1 MLASADYE
9 LKLLVDSDRTLD
21 AGGEPTTGVRAAF
34 AIDERQEIVMQFL
47 DSARL
52 ELDRVQWNARI
63 RAFGGEDELQ
73 LTYKKRYPIS
83 DGDIDA
89 ALARA
94 VEDGFEADPDKYEAQ
109 VEWGFERKTLSISRK
124 TELASPESDPLD
136 LPGERKSRDLCIAAI
151 PSRLEQQASQ
161 AWVRAVFEQAHLYG
175 PVRGERWKGKR
186 NGKKVSIEVWQIRGQ
201 PGKEGERVVEVS
213 LKEDERD
220 DARATQMELQ
230 TLLKKQGWLLPRDAL
245 KTTTILERY

>member
-1 MLASADYE
+1 MFASADYE
-9 LKLLVDSDRTLD
+9 LKLLVDPGGTLD
-21 AGGEPTTGVRAAF
+21 AGGEPTAGVRAAF
-34 AIDERQEIVMQFL
+34 AINERQTMAMQFL

-52 ELDRVQWNARI
+52 ELDGAQWNARI
-63 RAFGGEDELQ
+63 RAFGDEDELQ
-73 LTYKKRYPIS
+73 LTYKKRYPIG

-94 VEDGFEADPDKYEAQ
+94 AADGFAADPEEYEAQ
-109 VEWGFERKTLSISRK
+109 VEWGFKRKTLSISRK

-136 LPGERKSRDLCIAAI
+136 LPGERTSRELCTAAI
-151 PSRLEQQASQ
+151 PSRLAQQTSQ
-161 AWVRAVFEQAHLYG
+161 AWVRAVFEHAHLYG
-175 PVRGERWKGKR
+175 PVHGERWKGKR

-201 PGKEGERVVEVS
+201 PGNDGERVVEVS

-220 DARATQMELQ
+220 DAQVIQAELQ
-230 TLLKKQGWLLPRDAL
+230 TFLEEQGWLLPRDAL